1 MFAIVEGQHGRGD
14 ILFANAGGGEL
25 ARLADAK
32 ETHFHRWF
40 YVNVKGVFRGAE
52 GAPPDPGRRLD
63 NSERF
68 NRRQQGPARE
78 QRLFGDKSRCA
89 IFCAYMDD

>member
-52 GAPPDPGRRLD
+52 GAPAYARRSGCG
-63 NSERF
+63 NTKI
-68 NRRQQGPARE
+68 RRGSHSWRREEAADSHQGQE
-78 QRLFGDKSRCA
+78 QA
-89 IFCAYMDD
+89 